1 MQTLRLA
8 GLALAA
14 ALLGGCASGPGFIEA
29 TVQSSA
35 ATTPGGAVL
44 QNVRYRFGTEPVIA
58 GQPSPAELQPLAQ
71 AALFS
76 VGARMDDANPN
87 VRVDI
92 TGSVHMGYYDDWN
105 GWGLPPA
112 DWGDPDYFG
121 WGMGVGDG
129 WFGNDGY
136 GWPGG
141 DYQIPIYV
149 TEVTLAMR
157 DIATGQIIYD
167 TRARHSG
174 TSADTQAVLA
184 ALYEAALRGYPNP
197 PAGTQHVD
205 ISLAPQQ
212 TPIQAEVQ
220 RLEHPDTAP
229 AAQPIK

>member
-1 MQTLRLA
+1 MHTFRLA

-14 ALLGGCASGPGFIEA
+14 ALLAGCASGPGFIEA
-29 TVQSSA
+29 AVQSSA
-35 ATTPGGAVL
+35 AAAPSAAVL
-44 QNVRYRFGTEPVIA
+44 QHVRYRFGMEPAVA

-76 VGARMDDANPN
+76 VGARLDNANPN
-87 VRVDI
+87 VRVDV
-92 TGSVHMGYYDDWN
+92 TGTVRMGYYDDWN
-105 GWGLPPA
+105 GWGLPPEY
-112 DWGDPDYFG
+112 WGDPAYFG
-121 WGMGVGDG
+121 WGVGVGDG

-136 GWPGG
+136 GWPAAN
-141 DYQIPIYV
+141 QIPIYV

-157 DIATGQIIYD
+157 DIASGQLIYD

-184 ALYEAALRGYPNP
+184 ALFEAALRGYPNP
-197 PAGTQHVD
+197 PAGIQHVD

-220 RLEHPDTAP
+220 RLDHPQAAP
-229 AAQPIK
+229 ATQPTK